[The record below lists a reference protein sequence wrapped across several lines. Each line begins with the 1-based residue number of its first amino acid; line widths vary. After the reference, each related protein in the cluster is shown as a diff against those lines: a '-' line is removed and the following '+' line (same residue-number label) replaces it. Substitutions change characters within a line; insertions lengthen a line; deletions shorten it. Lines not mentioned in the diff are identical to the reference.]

1 MERETGLMSIRGG
14 WGAGGGAQH
23 GVKVTVPKKPSRW
36 CGSRKKARRRQGLR
50 TKMGWASRM
59 WRQLLMLKKGGPAKI
74 GIGEGALNSAGG
86 NITGVYERMISEK
99 GCKAEP
105 DCRSGGKGSERK
117 MRKFPAKREGL
128 RKQ

>member
-1 MERETGLMSIRGG
+1 MVWEQEEGQEK
-14 WGAGGGAQH
+14 AGPEDED
-23 GVKVTVPKKPSRW
+23 GVGFKNVEAAPDVKKKR
-36 CGSRKKARRRQGLR
+36 
-50 TKMGWASRM
+50 
-59 WRQLLMLKKGGPAKI
+59 GPAKI

-105 DCRSGGKGSERK
+105 DCRSGGKGSEGK